1 MTTSTVC
8 KFNLVYQ
15 LETEARKKV
24 EFFGRIPHFCSSK
37 KFQKPKW
44 KSHFLIP
51 NNTYLLFQ
59 NPFLLIGDGCKKLTL
74 KILKEMIKLQ
84 LSSEKNIFKNS
95 LNFWKVNK
103 NCENSDKFQNFCKLF
118 FRRGL
123 IMWSPHL
130 LLIPL

>member
-1 MTTSTVC
+1 MTTLTVC

-74 KILKEMIKLQ
+74 KILKEITKLQ

-103 NCENSDKFQNFCKLF
+103 NCDYSANFQNVRNF
-118 FRRGL
+118 FSTWGF
-123 IMWSPHL
+123 IMWSSHL